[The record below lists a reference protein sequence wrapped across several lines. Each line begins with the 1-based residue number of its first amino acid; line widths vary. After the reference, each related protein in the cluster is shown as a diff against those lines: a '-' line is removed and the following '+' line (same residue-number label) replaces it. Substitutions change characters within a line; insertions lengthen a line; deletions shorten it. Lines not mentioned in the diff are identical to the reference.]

1 MKQHIKIEDLK
12 KNTRF
17 SKDVFFECG
26 RCLLLSAGNPLGDRE
41 LRALRQWKIPF
52 VVTEGEIL
60 KDDEEID
67 LESLESLEEDT
78 SELGKTSNS
87 VYIEGSQLSNE
98 NIEIVSKMVVFDLP
112 KELKDSNLYS
122 EYIKISKELQ
132 KIFDAIKE
140 GKKLTEKMFSVY
152 ASEIQNMA
160 TEHPQETIMFVL
172 AGNVRDYTF
181 EVLNTALVIVLIC
194 PLMNIDERASID
206 IIVAGL
212 LHNVGIL
219 RLPTPLMNE
228 SNELNE
234 AEIQILK
241 TRILHAYKCA
251 VEELSYSKNIGDS
264 ILQQYERWDGKGY
277 PEGLSGTNIDLGAR
291 LISITS
297 SFVIALTRK
306 THGKPSLSY
315 EAIKILLS
323 DSSLKF
329 DPNIVKIVVQ
339 CMGIYPIGSVVLLN
353 DGAICKVIQI
363 ATDAPLRPRVQV
375 ILSETG
381 KIANEDQKQIID
393 LKEDKEK
400 FIVRA
405 VDPRIYLK

>member
-26 RCLLLSAGNPLGDRE
+26 HCLLLSAGNPLGDRE

-60 KDDEEID
+60 NDDEEID
-67 LESLESLEEDT
+67 LEALESPEDEAP
-78 SELGKTSNS
+78 ELAEPSSG
-87 VYIEGSQLSNE
+87 VYIEGSQLSKE
-98 NIEIVSKMVVFDLP
+98 NIEVVSKMVVFDLP
-112 KELKDSNLYS
+112 KELKDSDLYS
-122 EYIKISKELQ
+122 RYLKIAEELNE
-132 KIFDAIKE
+132 IFNAIKE
-140 GKKLTEKMFSVY
+140 NKKLTEKAFSY
-152 ASEIQNMA
+152 HANEIYKMA
-160 TEHPQETIMFVL
+160 CKHQQDVIMFIL
-172 AGNVRDYTF
+172 ARNMQDYAL
-181 EVLNTALVIVLIC
+181 EALNTALVIALIC
-194 PLMNIDERASID
+194 PLIGLDESATID
-206 IIVAGL
+206 IIITGL
-212 LHNVGIL
+212 LHNVGML
-219 RLPTPLMNE
+219 RLPTPLINE
-228 SNELNE
+228 NNKLTG

-241 TRILHAYKCA
+241 TRMLYAYKCA
-251 VEELSYSKNIGDS
+251 VEELSYSESIGKS

-277 PEGLSGTNIDLGAR
+277 PEGLSGTNIEIGAR
-291 LISITS
+291 LISITNG
-297 SFVIALTRK
+297 FIKALGKK
-306 THGKPSLSY
+306 TQEKPSLSY
-315 EAIKILLS
+315 EAIKVLLS

-339 CMGIYPIGSVVLLN
+339 CVGIYPIGSIVLLN
-353 DGAICKVIQI
+353 DGAICKVVQI

-381 KIANEDQKQIID
+381 KIYSEAQKQIVD